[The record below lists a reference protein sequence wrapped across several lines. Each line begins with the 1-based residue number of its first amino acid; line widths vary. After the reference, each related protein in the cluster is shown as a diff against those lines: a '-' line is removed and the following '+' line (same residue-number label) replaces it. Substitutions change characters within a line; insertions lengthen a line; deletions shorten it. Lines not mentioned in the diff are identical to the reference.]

1 MSARL
6 IFHVDVNS
14 AFLSWEAARRV
25 RHGET
30 DLRLIPSAIGGDRE
44 SRRGVILAKSIPA
57 KKYGVITGEPI
68 AAALRKCPEL
78 YLANPDFQ
86 LYTASSEAFVAI
98 CKKYAPVV
106 EQFSIDECFL
116 DMSGTARL
124 YPDPIAIAHKI
135 KNEIRDTLGF
145 TVNIGIAQNK
155 LLAKMAS
162 DFEKP
167 DRVHTLFFDELEKKF
182 FCLPVRDLFTVGQA
196 TAQRL
201 HAAGITTIG
210 QLANAD
216 RAHLHAMFG
225 NKLSE
230 HLWRYANAID
240 DSPVLSEAEDA
251 KGYSNSTTLAEDI
264 VTIEEA
270 HRVLLS
276 LCDSVASRMRR
287 DGCQAFCISV
297 TIRGNDFKDRSHQKK
312 LSVPTDVTS
321 EIFEHSK
328 RLFSELWDRRTP
340 LRLLGVAL
348 TDLSLDEHTQISM
361 FDEEKNGREK
371 ELDRLIDDIRNRFG
385 SSTILRGSTMSYSD
399 TVAKKHKAAQDI
411 KKDKQKGSVI

>member
-1 MSARL
+1 MSPRL

-14 AFLSWEAARRV
+14 AFLSWEAVKRLKS
-25 RHGET
+25 GEN

-57 KKYGVITGEPI
+57 KKMGVKTGEPI
-68 AAALRKCPEL
+68 AMALRKCPNLFLAKPNFEL
-78 YLANPDFQ
+78 YH
-86 LYTASSEAFVAI
+86 ASSLAFIAI

-135 KNEIRDTLGF
+135 KDEIRDTLGF
-145 TVNIGIAQNK
+145 TVNIGISHNK

-167 DRVHTLFFDELEKKF
+167 DRVHTLFQNELTQKF
-182 FCLPVRDLFTVGQA
+182 APLPVGDLFTVGGA
-196 TAQRL
+196 TAEKL
-201 HAAGITTIG
+201 CAAGILTIG
-210 QLANAD
+210 DLAQTD
-216 RAHLHAMFG
+216 RSRLYSMFG

-230 HLWRYANAID
+230 HLWRYANALD

-264 VTIEEA
+264 ITSEEA

-287 DGCQAFCISV
+287 DRCRAFCISV
-297 TIRGNDFKDRSHQKK
+297 TIRGNDFKDHSHQKK
-312 LSVPTDVTS
+312 LMSPTDVTS
-321 EIFEHSK
+321 EIFTCAKS
-328 RLFSELWDRRTP
+328 LFSELWDKRTP

-348 TDLSLDEHTQISM
+348 TDLSDSEERQLSM
-361 FDEEKNGREK
+361 FDEPKNEREQ
-371 ELDRLIDDIRNRFG
+371 EIDRLIDDIREKFG
-385 SSTILRGSTMSYSD
+385 SDTILRGSTMRYSED
-399 TVAKKHKAAQDI
+399 VAKKHKAARDF
-411 KKDKQKGSVI
+411 KKE

>member
-1 MSARL
+1 MSSRL

-14 AFLSWEAARRV
+14 AFLSWEATRRV
-25 RHGET
+25 KNGEA

-57 KKYGVITGEPI
+57 KKYGVKTGEPI
-68 AAALRKCPEL
+68 AMALRKCPSL
-78 YLANPDFQ
+78 YLAKPDFH
-86 LYTASSEAFVAI
+86 LYHDSSLAFIAI

-135 KNEIRDTLGF
+135 KDEIRDTLGF

-167 DRVHTLFFDELEKKF
+167 DKVHTLFPNELEEKF
-182 FCLPVRDLFTVGQA
+182 FPLPVRDLFTVGQA
-196 TAQRL
+196 TAEKL
-201 HAAGITTIG
+201 NAAGILTIK
-210 QLANAD
+210 QLATAD
-216 RAHLHAMFG
+216 RSQLYAMFG

-230 HLWRYANAID
+230 HLWRYANALD
-240 DSPVLSEAEDA
+240 DSPVLCEAEEA

-264 VTIEEA
+264 VTTEEA

-287 DGCQAFCISV
+287 DGCRAFCISV
-297 TIRGNDFKDRSHQKK
+297 TIRGNDFRDRSHQKK
-312 LSVPTDVTS
+312 LSSPTDVTL
-321 EIFEHSK
+321 EIFEIAK
-328 RLFSELWDRRTP
+328 RLFFELWDKRTP
-340 LRLLGVAL
+340 LRLLGVSL
-348 TDLSLDEHTQISM
+348 TDLCKDESEQISM
-361 FDEEKNGREK
+361 FAEEKNGKEKEIDRIIDGIREK
-371 ELDRLIDDIRNRFG
+371 FG
-385 SSTILRGSTMSYSD
+385 SETIVRGSTMQYSKD
-399 TVAKKHKAAQDI
+399 VAKKHKASEDL
-411 KKDKQKGSVI
+411 KNHKRG